1 MKNIP
6 QLLIFDVNETLL
18 DMEPLQNAI
27 NDALGFTS
35 AFDIWFSELLKFSLV
50 ESAIGEYHDF
60 GEIALR
66 TLTMTAQK
74 YSVAIEKE
82 DLQKILKITTM
93 LKAFPEVKEMLYQ
106 LKNAGFV
113 LVALTNGGQ
122 KTVEKQ
128 LKFAGI
134 AAYFTSIYSVEQVRK
149 FKPHPETYNFVLD
162 RSKKCYA
169 YCSSRLGYF
178 RSTTCGLTNWI
189 YISSEKIFISTTNKT
204 NGIG

>member
-162 RSKKCYA
+162 RMQVEAKNA
-169 YCSSRLGYF
+169 MLIAAHAWDILGAHLVRENFYF
-178 RSTTCGLTNWI
+178 H
-189 YISSEKIFISTTNKT
+189 NK
-204 NGIG
+204 